1 MLVQKTAINDKKIK
15 TKTKKKK
22 KYFKSS
28 DDLKKN
34 IKKIKI
40 DTIKIRNI
48 KIWYLT
54 IKASQSFKNL

>member
-15 TKTKKKK
+15 TTTKIKK